1 MHSYDTNSYFLISV
15 LTKTDSKATNM
26 CFFKYIFQLII
37 LVPIFTDFADVVF
50 SNPILITTASFCGC
64 IAQTPYSSFVVVL
77 CYSSS
82 FLILFSFLLYIKF
95 GNTGPRDNAQR
106 FSENSPERVYNKPS
120 LFDTIFT
127 PSGVFETYSAGEN
140 QTSISGT
147 TKDSAELEQ
156 EERPSLLVS
165 RWNLQYST

>member
-106 FSENSPERVYNKPS
+106 FSEIRRKGYITNPLYLI
-120 LFDTIFT
+120 LF
-127 PSGVFETYSAGEN
+127 
-140 QTSISGT
+140 
-147 TKDSAELEQ
+147 
-156 EERPSLLVS
+156 SLLLAYLRHTQQGRIKQV
-165 RWNLQYST
+165 